1 MEKDKTV
8 SFRSIN
14 PKDEITHIAR
24 LNKSGPAG
32 TRLDMHLITN
42 SRDATKAAKDKG
54 VVIQWRLFDH
64 LESLSTPD
72 RQLLFK
78 AMKMNFSDHLPV
90 VSRFYF
96 TTGR

>member
-1 MEKDKTV
+1 MSNSKIQQGLDWLTKEMEKDKKV

-54 VVIQWRLFDH
+54 DMAQCQA
-64 LESLSTPD
+64 SAD
-72 RQLLFK
+72 RAKTIYNK
-78 AMKMNFSDHLPV
+78 ARGK
-90 VSRFYF
+90 
-96 TTGR
+96 